1 MRGILIKHS
10 LFFMI
15 YDYFIYGTIENH
27 DEIRIAL
34 TEKMQKMQCH
44 RLYSLIKKAPTE
56 EEREA
61 AKQEYLETV
70 GKVRANALL
79 NISD

>member
-1 MRGILIKHS
+1 ML
-10 LFFMI
+10 
-15 YDYFIYGTIENH
+15 YDYFTYGNIEYH

-34 TEKMQKMQCH
+34 LEKMQKMQCH
-44 RLYSLIKKAPTE
+44 RLYTLSKNAPTV

-61 AKQEYLETV
+61 AKQEYLEIV